1 MSEIQTFWLWF
12 FTINFLLFLP
22 GYLFDW
28 KASSLFPVKDF
39 LKQKSLKQ
47 KINFFFVRENQDPFK
62 LNGDIISL
70 AAFFLLFESL
80 IPANLQHI
88 LMGLLVALSFL
99 YLAYYYAMVNIYQ
112 TVPVLYNDLQF
123 AKVGWNIATQRFPVL
138 FILGLVLVG
147 VILGLFFWAG
157 VVLSKSLAAIQY
169 PGFSFFLLLILGV
182 YNVYRGYRQKYV
194 IIHKKLLVAP
204 FIHLLKNLKVSW
216 ESRAKMKA
224 WEPEFFNR
232 LNLYQDAALKQR
244 PNIIIASI
252 ESYGALIHELP
263 ELKDYFQAKL
273 SEEYEL
279 IEAKGWKAMS
289 SLSRAPRISGGS
301 WLSHASFLYGIFIN
315 EFALYES
322 LMNNPVFENYQSLLH
337 VLREKGYTNYYLN
350 PLGGYDMSRINWD
363 QIQRMFAADHIINDE
378 AIGYKG
384 QRTGS
389 MGDSAP
395 DQYAFRFA
403 YEQLKKEVNDPYSLF
418 FISNNSHYSWLSPAQ
433 IEEDWASLNYPEK
446 TYKQTDVSS
455 ANLLSKY
462 KTAINYQLDIFFQ
475 FLKEENP
482 DNTIVVLFGDHQP
495 PAITTKS
502 SSFHAPIHILAKDP
516 KLLEGF
522 GEYGFKEGLI
532 HNDPFEGIA
541 HQSFFS
547 LFMRELLNQYGQDV
561 QKIPDFLPEGHQILG

>member
-1 MSEIQTFWLWF
+1 MSEVQIFWFWF
-12 FTINFLLFLP
+12 FVLNFLLFLP
-22 GYLFDW
+22 GFLFDW
-28 KASSLFPVKDF
+28 KASSLIPIREF

-62 LNGDIISL
+62 FNGDIISL
-70 AAFFLLFESL
+70 AAVLLLFGSI
-80 IPANLQHI
+80 IPDTLQHL
-88 LMGLLVALSFL
+88 LMGSLVALSFL
-99 YLAYYYAMVNIYQ
+99 YLGYYYAMVNIYQ

-123 AKVGWNIATQRFPVL
+123 AKVGWNIATQRFPAL
-138 FILGLVLVG
+138 FILGIVA
-147 VILGLFFWAG
+147 LGLVMGLLFWAG
-157 VVLSKSLAAIQY
+157 VKLSQSLDAVKY
-169 PGFSFFLLLILGV
+169 PSFTYFFLFIVGV
-182 YNVYRGYRQKYV
+182 YNIYRGYRQKYV

-204 FIHLLKNLKVSW
+204 CIHLLKNLKVSW

-232 LNLYQDAALKQR
+232 LNLYQNAELKQR
-244 PNIIIASI
+244 PNIIIASL

-273 SEEYEL
+273 SEEYKLME
-279 IEAKGWKAMS
+279 EKGWKAMS
-289 SLSRAPRISGGS
+289 SLSKAPRISGGS

-363 QIQRMFAADHIINDE
+363 QIQRMFASDHIINDE
-378 AIGYKG
+378 VIGYTG

-395 DQYAFRFA
+395 DQYAFRYAF
-403 YEQLKKEVNDPYSLF
+403 EEIGKEAQEPYSLF
-418 FISNNSHYSWLSPAQ
+418 FISNNSHYSWLSPER
-433 IEEDWASLNYPEK
+433 IEEDWKSLDNPEK
-446 TYKQTDVSS
+446 SYKQTDVSS
-455 ANLLSKY
+455 TNLLAKY

-482 DNTIVVLFGDHQP
+482 DDTILVLFGDHQP
-495 PAITTKS
+495 PAITTKT
-502 SSFHAPIHILAKDP
+502 SSFHAPIHIIAKDP

-522 GEYGFKEGLI
+522 TDYGFKEGLI
-532 HNDPFEGIA
+532 HDDPFEGIA

-547 LFMRELLNQYGQDV
+547 LFMRELLNQYGHDAQH
-561 QKIPDFLPEGHQILG
+561 IPDFLPEGHQILG